1 MKKHILILIAVII
14 FSVNLFAQSTIG
26 TNIPDERLPL
36 VSSNPRITEWQ
47 NAGCLKQI
55 EENGGMEIDKFID
68 VTTDLD
74 DPVIEGSTLT
84 EKIIDLVENDDVYN
98 GQSLLFY
105 FPPGE
110 YNFTETIEI
119 NRDNVVFKGAGAEET
134 TKNRIKNMEVL
145 R

>member
-1 MKKHILILIAVII
+1 MKKHILIFIAVII

-26 TNIPDERLPL
+26 TKIPDYRLPL

-55 EENGGMEIDKFID
+55 EGNGGMEIDICIN
-68 VTTDLD
+68 VTTDLE
-74 DPVIEGSTLT
+74 DPVYGDTIT
-84 EKIIDLVENDDVYN
+84 EKINNIVANSTTFFS
-98 GQSLLFY
+98 GKSLLFY

-119 NRDNVVFKGAGAEET
+119 NRNNVVLKGSGAGET
-134 TKNRIKNMEVL
+134 TKNRIKNMGVSG
-145 R
+145 

>member
-1 MKKHILILIAVII
+1 MKKNILILIAVII

-26 TNIPDERLPL
+26 TKIPDYRLPL

-55 EENGGMEIDKFID
+55 EGNGGMEIDICIN
-68 VTTDLD
+68 VTTDLYN
-74 DPVIEGSTLT
+74 VVGSNIAQ
-84 EKIIDLVENDDVYN
+84 KINRIVKYESEPDYI
-98 GQSLLFY
+98 GKSLLFY

-119 NRDNVVFKGAGAEET
+119 NRNNVVFKGAGAEDEA
-134 TKNRIKNMEVL
+134 KSKYKIWRN
-145 R
+145 